1 MDEFTNWDIISSL
14 LLAMRWTVLL
24 SLIAFAGGTLI
35 TIVLLLLRL
44 TCGKTVNLLVSAHVN
59 LFQGT
64 PLLMQLFLVFFT
76 FPLLGVEVSPWTAAG
91 VCLTLY
97 ASAYLIDIW
106 YSAVQSLPKGQWE
119 ACRVLGLSFTQTLGA
134 RHRSTDH
141 PHRHAAHCGFLRP
154 AYQGHG
160 PDFHHRI
167 RGNDQGRHH
176 AHQRHLSA
184 LQNLRSCG
192 SRLFSPLLPAL
203 RLCAPSRKD
212 HAMSINRN
220 ETILGITG
228 LQKYYGKNHVLK
240 GIDLNI
246 HRGEVVAIIG
256 QSGSGKSTLL
266 RCMNGL
272 EEYQEGQIIYNG
284 ELTITSDPA
293 DAQEISR
300 SIGMIFQQFN
310 LFPHLTAIQNVML
323 APQLVL
329 GLSIMESHILA
340 EQMLVKVGLGDRCDF
355 YPSGLSGGQQQRVA
369 IARALAMYPKVLLCD
384 EITSALDPELV
395 GEVLK
400 VIAELAEEGLTI
412 VLVTHE
418 MAFARDVADRVVFM
432 YQGKIHEEGPA
443 KEIFAHPKTPELTQF
458 ISRVRSGL

>member
-1 MDEFTNWDIISSL
+1 MS
-14 LLAMRWTVLL
+14 VLEL
-24 SLIAFAGGTLI
+24 NHVKKSFNNGTL
-35 TIVLLLLRL
+35 
-44 TCGKTVNLLVSAHVN
+44 
-59 LFQGT
+59 
-64 PLLMQLFLVFFT
+64 
-76 FPLLGVEVSPWTAAG
+76 
-91 VCLTLY
+91 
-97 ASAYLIDIW
+97 
-106 YSAVQSLPKGQWE
+106 
-119 ACRVLGLSFTQTLGA
+119 
-134 RHRSTDH
+134 
-141 PHRHAAHCGFLRP
+141 
-154 AYQGHG
+154 
-160 PDFHHRI
+160 
-167 RGNDQGRHH
+167 
-176 AHQRHLSA
+176 
-184 LQNLRSCG
+184 
-192 SRLFSPLLPAL
+192 
-203 RLCAPSRKD
+203 
-212 HAMSINRN
+212 
-220 ETILGITG
+220 
-228 LQKYYGKNHVLK
+228 HVLK
-240 GIDLNI
+240 DISLSVEK
-246 HRGEVVAIIG
+246 GEVVAIIG
-256 QSGSGKSTLL
+256 PSGSGKSTLL
-266 RCMNGL
+266 RCATLLERIDSGEVCFDGHYATRTGDDGAAVYADKAELKQIRNYFGL
-272 EEYQEGQIIYNG
+272 V
-284 ELTITSDPA
+284 
-293 DAQEISR
+293 
-300 SIGMIFQQFN
+300 FQQFN

>member
-76 FPLLGVEVSPWTAAG
+76 FLLLGVEVSPWTAAG

-106 YSAVQSLPKGQWE
+106 YSAVQSLSKGQWE
-119 ACRVLGLSFTQTLGA
+119 ACRVLGLSFTQTLVHVIA
-134 RHRSTDH
+134 PQTIRIAT
-141 PHRHAAHCGFLRP
+141 PPTVGFCVQLIP
-154 AYQGHG
+154 Y
-160 PDFHHRI
+160 FHHRI
-167 RGNDQGRHH
+167 RGNDQGCHH

-329 GLSIMESHILA
+329 GLSIMESHTLA

-369 IARALAMYPKVLLCD
+369 IARAVVFNPKMILADEPTGNLDSKNGAEVMRLLT
-384 EITSALDPELV
+384 ELNQEGTS
-395 GEVLK
+395 
-400 VIAELAEEGLTI
+400 I
-412 VLVTHE
+412 VMVTHNE
-418 MAFARDVADRVVFM
+418 HDARIAHRVIRLFDGHIVSE
-432 YQGKIHEEGPA
+432 K
-443 KEIFAHPKTPELTQF
+443 
-458 ISRVRSGL
+458 

>member
-1 MDEFTNWDIISSL
+1 
-14 LLAMRWTVLL
+14 
-24 SLIAFAGGTLI
+24 
-35 TIVLLLLRL
+35 
-44 TCGKTVNLLVSAHVN
+44 
-59 LFQGT
+59 
-64 PLLMQLFLVFFT
+64 
-76 FPLLGVEVSPWTAAG
+76 
-91 VCLTLY
+91 
-97 ASAYLIDIW
+97 
-106 YSAVQSLPKGQWE
+106 
-119 ACRVLGLSFTQTLGA
+119 
-134 RHRSTDH
+134 
-141 PHRHAAHCGFLRP
+141 
-154 AYQGHG
+154 
-160 PDFHHRI
+160 
-167 RGNDQGRHH
+167 
-176 AHQRHLSA
+176 
-184 LQNLRSCG
+184 
-192 SRLFSPLLPAL
+192 
-203 RLCAPSRKD
+203 
-212 HAMSINRN
+212 MSINRN

-443 KEIFAHPKTPELTQF
+443 KENFAHPKTPELTQF

>member
-1 MDEFTNWDIISSL
+1 
-14 LLAMRWTVLL
+14 
-24 SLIAFAGGTLI
+24 
-35 TIVLLLLRL
+35 
-44 TCGKTVNLLVSAHVN
+44 
-59 LFQGT
+59 
-64 PLLMQLFLVFFT
+64 
-76 FPLLGVEVSPWTAAG
+76 
-91 VCLTLY
+91 
-97 ASAYLIDIW
+97 
-106 YSAVQSLPKGQWE
+106 
-119 ACRVLGLSFTQTLGA
+119 
-134 RHRSTDH
+134 
-141 PHRHAAHCGFLRP
+141 
-154 AYQGHG
+154 
-160 PDFHHRI
+160 
-167 RGNDQGRHH
+167 
-176 AHQRHLSA
+176 
-184 LQNLRSCG
+184 
-192 SRLFSPLLPAL
+192 
-203 RLCAPSRKD
+203 
-212 HAMSINRN
+212 MSINRN

-293 DAQEISR
+293 EAQEISR

-340 EQMLVKVGLGDRCDF
+340 EQMLIKVGLGDRCDC

-400 VIAELAEEGLTI
+400 VIAELAKEGLTI

-443 KEIFAHPKTPELTQF
+443 REIFAHPKTPELTQF

>member
-1 MDEFTNWDIISSL
+1 
-14 LLAMRWTVLL
+14 
-24 SLIAFAGGTLI
+24 
-35 TIVLLLLRL
+35 
-44 TCGKTVNLLVSAHVN
+44 
-59 LFQGT
+59 
-64 PLLMQLFLVFFT
+64 
-76 FPLLGVEVSPWTAAG
+76 
-91 VCLTLY
+91 
-97 ASAYLIDIW
+97 
-106 YSAVQSLPKGQWE
+106 
-119 ACRVLGLSFTQTLGA
+119 
-134 RHRSTDH
+134 
-141 PHRHAAHCGFLRP
+141 
-154 AYQGHG
+154 
-160 PDFHHRI
+160 
-167 RGNDQGRHH
+167 
-176 AHQRHLSA
+176 
-184 LQNLRSCG
+184 
-192 SRLFSPLLPAL
+192 
-203 RLCAPSRKD
+203 
-212 HAMSINRN
+212 MSINRN

-293 DAQEISR
+293 EAQEISR

-340 EQMLVKVGLGDRCDF
+340 EQMLIKVGLGDRCDF

-400 VIAELAEEGLTI
+400 VIAELAKEGLTI

-443 KEIFAHPKTPELTQF
+443 REIFTHPKTPELTQF

>member
-1 MDEFTNWDIISSL
+1 
-14 LLAMRWTVLL
+14 
-24 SLIAFAGGTLI
+24 
-35 TIVLLLLRL
+35 
-44 TCGKTVNLLVSAHVN
+44 
-59 LFQGT
+59 
-64 PLLMQLFLVFFT
+64 
-76 FPLLGVEVSPWTAAG
+76 
-91 VCLTLY
+91 
-97 ASAYLIDIW
+97 
-106 YSAVQSLPKGQWE
+106 
-119 ACRVLGLSFTQTLGA
+119 
-134 RHRSTDH
+134 
-141 PHRHAAHCGFLRP
+141 
-154 AYQGHG
+154 
-160 PDFHHRI
+160 
-167 RGNDQGRHH
+167 
-176 AHQRHLSA
+176 
-184 LQNLRSCG
+184 
-192 SRLFSPLLPAL
+192 
-203 RLCAPSRKD
+203 
-212 HAMSINRN
+212 MSINRN

-369 IARALAMYPKVLLCD
+369 IARALINDPEVLLAD
-384 EITSALDPELV
+384 EPTGNLDSFN
-395 GEVLK
+395 
-400 VIAELAEEGLTI
+400 
-412 VLVTHE
+412 THE
-418 MAFARDVADRVVFM
+418 IMRLLEEINQRGTTVIVITHSQEMVDEMNKRIITMERGSVISDVGG
-432 YQGKIHEEGPA
+432 YY
-443 KEIFAHPKTPELTQF
+443 
-458 ISRVRSGL
+458 